1 MKKFAK
7 LVYIIKM
14 VLFIVHFYFVFMMLH
29 NILDTTVY
37 GIIFLV
43 FYVVFAIK
51 VIIELLSKKDRYK
64 NDAIY
69 NIMQIGVYAYL
80 LVLSIK
86 TYTAK
91 IYVTRITM
99 SYFKVN
105 YIILSLLI
113 IFIFIYSYLE
123 FSPSKK

>member
-123 FSPSKK
+123 FRPSKK